1 MTTETVRHEGHA
13 LVDAVRAAA
22 QVHNSTWEMLVPD
35 SFTVNLA
42 AELAEERAY
51 ADMAVIKQ
59 QLRDHIC
66 ATYGIS
72 IRELASLAMP

>member
-1 MTTETVRHEGHA
+1 MTTDVQHEGHA
-13 LVDAVRAAA
+13 LVAAVRAAA
-22 QVHNSTWEMLVPD
+22 RIHNSTWEALVPD
-35 SFTVNLA
+35 SFTVNLS
-42 AELAEERAY
+42 AEIAEEIAY

-66 ATYGIS
+66 TTYGIS

>member
-1 MTTETVRHEGHA
+1 M
-13 LVDAVRAAA
+13 VDAVRAAA
-22 QVHNSTWEMLVPD
+22 RIHNSTWEALVPD

-42 AELAEERAY
+42 AERAEELAY